1 MRQAGVECFTD
12 ITELAVIGIA
22 EVVKNFSRIKKVFDQ
37 TLKQIDTTRPDC
49 VILVDYPGFNLR
61 LAHEIKKRGI
71 KDHLLHLPPGLGL
84 EGKKGLE
91 DQKIS

>member
-22 EVVKNFSRIKKVFDQ
+22 EVVKNLSRIKKVFDQ
-37 TLKQIDTTRPDC
+37 TLKQIDTTHPDC

-61 LAHEIKKRGI
+61 LAREIKKRRTLKSFTI
-71 KDHLLHLPPGLGL
+71 SPPKSGPG
-84 EGKKGLE
+84 EKKG
-91 DQKIS
+91 S